1 MIDSLKE
8 KAARFIIKKKI
19 QSSEFSQRNFST
31 IFSKTYSF
39 LVLMPSKESDF
50 KYVFPI
56 LDYLREQR
64 KNIIVMTYDFRV
76 SLLQPYFKTN
86 AVEHG
91 LKDETK
97 LNLPAKKLLEKLT
110 NMRFDVIIDTNREE
124 NLFYSYIAKYLHTNV
139 KIGFTRSGS
148 DSDKY
153 FNFQVINKQHD
164 PETSYKNL
172 LDSIK
177 MFQGN

>member
-1 MIDSLKE
+1 MMGTLKE
-8 KAARFIIKKKI
+8 KAARFIVNNRVPEV
-19 QSSEFSQRNFST
+19 EFSQRNFSA
-31 IFSKTYSF
+31 IIAKTYSF
-39 LVLMPSKESDF
+39 LVLMPATETDF
-50 KYVFPI
+50 KFVFPI
-56 LDYLREQR
+56 LNYLREQR
-64 KNIIVMTYDFRV
+64 KNIVVMTYDFRV

-110 NMRFDVIIDTNREE
+110 SMRFDVIIDTNREE
-124 NLFYSYIAKYLHTNV
+124 NLFYTYIAKYLKTHL
-139 KIGFTRSGS
+139 KIGFTRS
-148 DSDKY
+148 DSDNY
-153 FNFQVINKQHD
+153 FNFQVVNKQND

-177 MFQGN
+177 MFQGL